1 MENTGTEMKIADRCT
16 RFIKERFQLRME
28 KKKNLKRCKKG
39 KIKGDKRRIFRL
51 SKKKNKKKALKQA
64 NITTELHE
72 KQRISSS
79 N

>member
-1 MENTGTEMKIADRCT
+1 
-16 RFIKERFQLRME
+16 ME

>member
-1 MENTGTEMKIADRCT
+1 MENTGTEMKIADGST
-16 RFIKERFQLRME
+16 RFKKERFQLKME

-39 KIKGDKRRIFRL
+39 KIKDDKRRISKL
-51 SKKKNKKKALKQA
+51 SKKKNKKKALKPA